1 MVILKILALRYS
13 STSCYFIRNI
23 QVGFVV
29 GDGLSAFTPILGY
42 VRIFFCVVLLYTSS
56 VSFLFVCLFSGL
68 VVLVVLFDFIGQ
80 FRQLLSCLNLISKK
94 FLLKVLPFLFLNVP
108 VVQISFSI
116 RVTILSFLL
125 VYITW

>member
-13 STSCYFIRNI
+13 SSSCYFIRYI

-29 GDGLSAFTPILGY
+29 GGGLSSFTPILGY
-42 VRIFFCVVLLYTSS
+42 VRIFFCIVLLYTSS
-56 VSFLFVCLFSGL
+56 VSFFVCLFSGL

-94 FLLKVLPFLFLNVP
+94 FLLKVPPFLFLNVP
-108 VVQISFSI
+108 VVQISLGI
-116 RVTILSFLL
+116 RVTILSFLC
-125 VYITW
+125 VYTW